1 MDRRSFLGSLG
12 LRTVGIGATGLA
24 TMGGKALP
32 GAVRKPPYYQ
42 LDQYLLRNGSQV
54 GRIHEFLKGSMKF
67 FSGPRI
73 ILDGLVAPHMPQ
85 VVVIQG
91 HSSIGEFLDSE
102 AKRKQNADYRAA
114 LTAWEAGDEA
124 PYESFSTS
132 LLEAT
137 PYSPG
142 IGESSKSPRIFELRT
157 YHSPTTRQLAALHER
172 FSGPEIRI
180 FHRVGVHPIL
190 YTSTIIGSDRP
201 NLTYLIPFDSLDARE
216 KAWTAFGAD
225 PEWIKVRKES
235 IDRSGQISSVI
246 RIALYKAT
254 DYSPVR

>member
-42 LDQYLLRNGSQV
+42 LDQYLLKNGSQV

-157 YHSPTTRQLAALHER
+157 YHSPQPGNLPL
-172 FSGPEIRI
+172 S
-180 FHRVGVHPIL
+180 
-190 YTSTIIGSDRP
+190 TSVSP
-201 NLTYLIPFDSLDARE
+201 AR
-216 KAWTAFGAD
+216 KSVSFTAW
-225 PEWIKVRKES
+225 ES
-235 IDRSGQISSVI
+235 IPSCTLPPLSDPTAQTSPISFHSTRSMPGRRPGPPLEPTPNGSRSA
-246 RIALYKAT
+246 RN
-254 DYSPVR
+254 P